1 MLRAK
6 INKANTSEE
15 NRLVPYIAT
24 LLMLGVGL
32 ALVCCQ
38 LAFFPISLGAG
49 LSFNSFLYVLPFAGA
64 ALCLSLPAYLGCA
77 AVLGLALS
85 ARVML
90 APMNF
95 FEYHFNFPLA
105 AVTTSCAFALIVW
118 LAMRGAQ
125 RIAGREGWTDRPLMQ
140 RVGVLAPAL
149 FVASFALSTIWLQ
162 YLNVVYATYEY
173 GEYVAQMA
181 GEFGSPTFWGQVVFD
196 WITWLAV
203 AVAAD
208 EILIST
214 TSSHANRSIR
224 VVFGRWLFLVVVC
237 AFLLTTTIAY
247 CFSTGQ
253 ALSEADSSLKSQVDY
268 LIGQADS
275 RAEHGEDISG
285 LTDEYTFAS
294 DGTVTIFEN
303 GVVVAS
309 NETKYLRMSLDDFFD
324 IDSSNEAQLKEATKD
339 GMRFMQD
346 MDDFGIEYYRVGRSE
361 RHIVFV
367 SVSAMDVFAH
377 RTAAIALNT
386 LCYLVLFAAVYALVS
401 RLLDRVVVRGFK
413 RTNEVLARITA
424 GDLDQRVEEHG
435 SEEFDAFSEGINTTV
450 DALKNWIAEAERRME
465 QDLETGR
472 AIQRGALPKT
482 FPAFPQIDAFDLFAS
497 MDAAREVGGDFYGFF
512 LVDDNTLGFL
522 IADVSGKGIPGALF
536 MMTAKTQIE
545 RCMSAGLS
553 LSEAVREAN
562 YGLCEGNDAG
572 MFVTLW
578 AATLNWKTGELTYVN
593 AGHNY
598 PLLRHGRGG
607 SWEWLKKRNGLF
619 LGTFA
624 TAKYTQST
632 LVLEPGDELILYTD
646 GVNEAFSV
654 DEEEYGNDRLESFLA
669 AHNTLGPRELVES
682 LRADVATWAEGAE
695 QSDDITILCLEY
707 SGVQKD

>member
-1 MLRAK
+1 
-6 INKANTSEE
+6 
-15 NRLVPYIAT
+15 
-24 LLMLGVGL
+24 
-32 ALVCCQ
+32 
-38 LAFFPISLGAG
+38 
-49 LSFNSFLYVLPFAGA
+49 
-64 ALCLSLPAYLGCA
+64 
-77 AVLGLALS
+77 
-85 ARVML
+85 
-90 APMNF
+90 
-95 FEYHFNFPLA
+95 
-105 AVTTSCAFALIVW
+105 
-118 LAMRGAQ
+118 
-125 RIAGREGWTDRPLMQ
+125 
-140 RVGVLAPAL
+140 
-149 FVASFALSTIWLQ
+149 
-162 YLNVVYATYEY
+162 
-173 GEYVAQMA
+173 
-181 GEFGSPTFWGQVVFD
+181 
-196 WITWLAV
+196 
-203 AVAAD
+203 
-208 EILIST
+208 
-214 TSSHANRSIR
+214 
-224 VVFGRWLFLVVVC
+224 
-237 AFLLTTTIAY
+237 
-247 CFSTGQ
+247 
-253 ALSEADSSLKSQVDY
+253 
-268 LIGQADS
+268 
-275 RAEHGEDISG
+275 
-285 LTDEYTFAS
+285 
-294 DGTVTIFEN
+294 
-303 GVVVAS
+303 
-309 NETKYLRMSLDDFFD
+309 
-324 IDSSNEAQLKEATKD
+324 
-339 GMRFMQD
+339 MQD
-346 MDDFGIEYYRVGRSE
+346 TEDFGIEYYRVGSSE
-361 RHIVFV
+361 RHAVLA
-367 SVSAMDVFAH
+367 SVDGTDVFAH
-377 RTAAIALNT
+377 RTATIALNT
-386 LCYLVLFAAVYALVS
+386 LCYLVLFGAVYVLVS
-401 RLLDRVVVRGFK
+401 YLLDRVVVRGFK

-497 MDAAREVGGDFYGFF
+497 MDAAKEVGGDFYGFF